1 VIGKYIASAFQR
13 TLSPELTQKWRFH
26 TEYRDQ
32 PREKLFTGSNSRN
45 GGDGSRGGP
54 SRREFSDEE
63 RDQLLSLTDA
73 LATRRA
79 RI

>member
-26 TEYRDQ
+26 TEYRNQ

-54 SRREFSDEE
+54 NRREFTDEE

-73 LATRRA
+73 LATRGA